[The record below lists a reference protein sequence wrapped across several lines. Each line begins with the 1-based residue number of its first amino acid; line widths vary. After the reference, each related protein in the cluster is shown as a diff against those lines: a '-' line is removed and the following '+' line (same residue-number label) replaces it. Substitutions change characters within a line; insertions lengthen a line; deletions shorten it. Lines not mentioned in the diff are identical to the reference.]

1 MPGLCRRDVV
11 VDASHKFAPRRILR
25 DYFSKPDDEA
35 FGDEA
40 FGIVFDLFASDVALD
55 ERSVMSFARTLAYG
69 DGKTSLR
76 LAAIV
81 AGAHRSY
88 IACLFAELPQADRAI
103 GVFRT
108 VAQAQA
114 WLADRSGADSP
125 IDSLAAVYG
134 RGCS

>member
-1 MPGLCRRDVV
+1 MPGLGRRDVV

-25 DYFSKPDDEA
+25 DYFSKPH
-35 FGDEA
+35 DEA

-69 DGKTSLR
+69 DGKTSLHP
-76 LAAIV
+76 AAIV

-88 IACLFAELPQADRAI
+88 IACLFAELPQADRTI
-103 GVFRT
+103 QVFRT
-108 VAQAQA
+108 VAQARA
-114 WLADRSGADSP
+114 WLANRGGADSP
-125 IDSLAAVYG
+125 MDSLAAMYG